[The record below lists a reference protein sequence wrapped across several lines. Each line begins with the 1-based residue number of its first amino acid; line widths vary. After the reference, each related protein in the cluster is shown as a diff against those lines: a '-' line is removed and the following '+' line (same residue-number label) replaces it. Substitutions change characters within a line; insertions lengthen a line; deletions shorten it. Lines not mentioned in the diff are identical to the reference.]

1 MIPKLFL
8 NLISLIIYACHSF
21 MGLPAST
28 AFFYYY
34 YFINA
39 HCIAFEKIHK
49 INYKRTKNI
58 QINQSNQNKKQ
69 NSKPI
74 KANKTINT
82 TAYTDFNAE
91 SSCTIA
97 KISIR
102 RRNKQNRKRIAKQ
115 VLMAIPKLLQTQKF
129 SKGEA

>member
-1 MIPKLFL
+1 MHVTLSWVYQQVLLF
-8 NLISLIIYACHSF
+8 YY
-21 MGLPAST
+21 
-28 AFFYYY
+28 YYY

-74 KANKTINT
+74 KAK
-82 TAYTDFNAE
+82 E
-91 SSCTIA
+91 QA
-97 KISIR
+97 K
-102 RRNKQNRKRIAKQ
+102 
-115 VLMAIPKLLQTQKF
+115 
-129 SKGEA
+129 